1 MELDVDVAKL
11 QVMQASHRSQQ
22 YNLEDK
28 LRKYFPQEKQR
39 LEWRIEGIQKDL
51 AALAEHPLPSEGY
64 IGIEL
69 LGQHFSERK
78 AAGVVLLNECKN
90 VQVYTTAPVGEYR
103 GLKLFVKKHNMLSN
117 VQIILKG
124 AVEYAFD
131 ASDSDIGNIA
141 RLDNALERLPEELYK
156 AQASLE
162 NVRQQMESAQQ
173 EVGRPFPQEQE
184 LKDKLARIA
193 ELDIALKM
201 GDEGPEKASA
211 RSVPSLSAEEITR

>member
-1 MELDVDVAKL
+1 MCY
-11 QVMQASHRSQQ
+11 S
-22 YNLEDK
+22 
-28 LRKYFPQEKQR
+28 
-39 LEWRIEGIQKDL
+39 DL
-51 AALAEHPLPSEGY
+51 
-64 IGIEL
+64 
-69 LGQHFSERK
+69 
-78 AAGVVLLNECKN
+78 
-90 VQVYTTAPVGEYR
+90 
-103 GLKLFVKKHNMLSN
+103 KHNMLSH